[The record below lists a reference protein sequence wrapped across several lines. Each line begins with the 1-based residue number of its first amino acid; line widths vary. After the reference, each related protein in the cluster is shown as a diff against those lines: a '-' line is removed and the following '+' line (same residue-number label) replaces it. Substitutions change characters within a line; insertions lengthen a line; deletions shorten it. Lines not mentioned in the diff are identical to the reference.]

1 MYIYAHTYMFKF
13 IYFNWRIITSQY
25 CDDFCHTSTWISHL
39 KWITNKNL
47 LFNTGHSTQCY
58 VVVWMGGEFGGEWVH
73 VYLWLSP
80 FTVHLKLSQHCFQ
93 LRLKKN
99 KMSNRASVAAVEK
112 IKGENE
118 MRRTEGLQGTL
129 WLLGLPL
136 WESEWCKLKSM
147 RRLSVAWFREITV
160 A

>member
-1 MYIYAHTYMFKF
+1 
-13 IYFNWRIITSQY
+13 
-25 CDDFCHTSTWISHL
+25 
-39 KWITNKNL
+39 
-47 LFNTGHSTQCY
+47 
-58 VVVWMGGEFGGEWVH
+58 MGGEFGGEWVH

-129 WLLGLPL
+129 
-136 WESEWCKLKSM
+136 
-147 RRLSVAWFREITV
+147 
-160 A
+160 